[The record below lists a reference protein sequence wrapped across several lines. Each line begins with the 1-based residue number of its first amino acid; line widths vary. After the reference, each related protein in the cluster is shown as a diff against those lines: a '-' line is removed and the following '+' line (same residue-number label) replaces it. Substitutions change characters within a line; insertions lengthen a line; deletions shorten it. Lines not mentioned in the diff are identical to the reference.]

1 MRWRSEKV
9 PRCPGRCPFW
19 GHHLKWWWGWWTSGQ
34 PPEKKVMSMKCVWCF
49 FLGTSSFVPEMLRP
63 MCFSLNAQGACTFD
77 LFKTHH
83 PMSLKLILL
92 INIISSGRGHSSRII
107 CMYIYINLMFI
118 RSSLRFSQLTET
130 GTYHWTY
137 IYIWYTHMM
146 FYHVLSLPC
155 AGPAAIGPSQV
166 APSSTNSIGRDRFQV
181 MAPTLVPWPMSPMG
195 SISWSFVS
203 HIPHIPMVNCDI
215 IYIYVYMHALHA
227 YIYIRVNIYSD
238 LMPWP
243 HWTHGECIGFNIA
256 NIVLFQVRDML

>member
-1 MRWRSEKV
+1 
-9 PRCPGRCPFW
+9 
-19 GHHLKWWWGWWTSGQ
+19 
-34 PPEKKVMSMKCVWCF
+34 MKCVWMF

-92 INIISSGRGHSSRII
+92 INIISSGHGHSSRII
-107 CMYIYINLMFI
+107 CMYIYIYINIMFI

-137 IYIWYTHMM
+137 IYIYMIYT
-146 FYHVLSLPC
+146 YDVLSCFILTMCWPRSHC
-155 AGPAAIGPSQV
+155 THAV
-166 APSSTNSIGRDRFQV
+166 APSI
-181 MAPTLVPWPMSPMG
+181 PLWPGPPPGHG
-195 SISWSFVS
+195 SNPGALADVTHGI
-203 HIPHIPMVNCDI
+203 HILI
-215 IYIYVYMHALHA
+215 ICITYTTYTYGQLRYYIYMCTCMHSMHI

>member
-1 MRWRSEKV
+1 MV
-9 PRCPGRCPFW
+9 NP
-19 GHHLKWWWGWWTSGQ
+19 LK
-34 PPEKKVMSMKCVWCF
+34 KKWCLWNVF
-49 FLGTSSFVPEMLRP
+49 DVFLGTSSFVPEMLRP
-63 MCFSLNAQGACTFD
+63 MCFSLNARGACTFD

-107 CMYIYINLMFI
+107 CMYIYIYKSYVHQVIPPVFAIDWDGNI
-118 RSSLRFSQLTET
+118 SLN
-130 GTYHWTY
+130 

-215 IYIYVYMHALHA
+215 YIYICVHACIA
-227 YIYIRVNIYSD
+227 CIYIYIRVNIYSD

>member
-1 MRWRSEKV
+1 
-9 PRCPGRCPFW
+9 
-19 GHHLKWWWGWWTSGQ
+19 
-34 PPEKKVMSMKCVWCF
+34 MKCVWMF

-92 INIISSGRGHSSRII
+92 INIISSGHGHSSRII
-107 CMYIYINLMFI
+107 CMYIYIYINIMFI

-137 IYIWYTHMM
+137 IYIYIWYTHMM

-155 AGPAAIGPSQV
+155 AGPAAIVPTQSRHQFHC
-166 APSSTNSIGRDRFQV
+166 GRDRLQV

-215 IYIYVYMHALHA
+215 IYICVHACIPCI